1 MIESKIFS
9 PTMFTLGLFLLIKAI
24 RFFAHSMRGAFEK
37 DFRRTDHPET
47 AKRRGR
53 QHPKGDNSAAR
64 LEGTKYQRTDRS
76 LSGHTFE

>member
-1 MIESKIFS
+1 MIEIIALILLLLMWAGVAVVVLRMFS
-9 PTMFTLGLFLLIKAI
+9 RM
-24 RFFAHSMRGAFEK
+24 EK
-37 DFRRTDHPET
+37 EEEFRRADHPET

-53 QHPKGDNSAAR
+53 QHPKGDNSAAQ